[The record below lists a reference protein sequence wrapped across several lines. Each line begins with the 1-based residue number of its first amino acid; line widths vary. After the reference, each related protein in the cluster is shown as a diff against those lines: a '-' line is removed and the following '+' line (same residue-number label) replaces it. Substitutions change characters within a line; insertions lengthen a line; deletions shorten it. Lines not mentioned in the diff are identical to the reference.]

1 MLLDDGGAG
10 VLVVA
15 VGGALPESA
24 KGLQAALFAYGHS
37 LSRKNGATANTSSA
51 RSSKESDPRTL
62 EAWAMEDEV
71 DDEDKEEVEE
81 GDMEEDEATSLACTE
96 YTDCAAS

>member
-1 MLLDDGGAG
+1 LLLDDGGAG

-71 DDEDKEEVEE
+71 DNNKDEVEE
-81 GDMEEDEATSLACTE
+81 GDMEEDEATSLACSE